1 MNKKSGLKSDVKR
14 KLVTGTIE
22 TVIGLGILA
31 FSLATGASLYL
42 YAGGLFAASGAFTL
56 GMCGLRAFM
65 DKKMAE
71 REARAEEKR
80 NGKTADNS
88 KERVAEATKQAEQTQ
103 EQTQTQEPS
112 KEQEQPKPNQ
122 EAQPQEST
130 KDSNDAGMEM

>member
-1 MNKKSGLKSDVKR
+1 MNKKSGLKSEIKR
-14 KLVTGTIE
+14 KLVTGTLE

-56 GMCGLRAFM
+56 AICGLRAFT

-80 NGKTADNS
+80 NGKIADNS

-103 EQTQTQEPS
+103 EQTQESSQEH
-112 KEQEQPKPNQ
+112 EQPKPNQ

-130 KDSNDAGMEM
+130 QDSNDAGMEM

>member
-42 YAGGLFAASGAFTL
+42 YAGALFAGSGAFTL
-56 GMCGLRAFM
+56 ALCGLRAFT

-80 NGKTADNS
+80 NGKIADNS
-88 KERVAEATKQAEQTQ
+88 KERVAEATQQAEQTQ
-103 EQTQTQEPS
+103 EQTQQQPS
-112 KEQEQPKPNQ
+112 QEQEQPKPNQ
-122 EAQPQEST
+122 EAQSQEPT
-130 KDSNDAGMEM
+130 QDSNDAGMEM